1 MADLKEFEKPDIID
15 VDPSEIR
22 EVPAVEERKIIEEN
36 IPTVIDS
43 TVPESNNKDYGID
56 QTEAKT
62 VVDSQEDTKA
72 DIFIKT
78 ITPYKITFSKK
89 DNRDIAIIV
98 YLCRDDYDNLFIID
112 RNIVIKNEDHMSNLE
127 CIPFAECKEYDFI
140 NDKICTQLM
149 MGHLDNYICDMKFSI
164 NKEDIKGS
172 DPVMRTTLTNVKTRE
187 IKEAAIGADT
197 FAALK
202 FIDTYIEENIINEH
216 DLALAVVAGSKDNQ
230 NKTVEFFIVDS
241 IEKIVAMAPAIVE
254 LKEKKSI
261 WQKIKDF
268 ITGAEEVEHST
279 SVGMVIKM
287 GRYNGQEKEIVQ
299 LLTPFDIGVEF
310 DEDKFKGN
318 TISSIEENYYGD
330 ADQYVTTLTINSVEI
345 GDIDKTYMMIRAKAK
360 TGAIKLFML
369 DYSIQKELQD
379 MINEY

>member
-1 MADLKEFEKPDIID
+1 MADLKEFKKPDIID

-43 TVPESNNKDYGID
+43 TVPEPDKYYGID

-187 IKEAAIGADT
+187 FKEAAIGADT